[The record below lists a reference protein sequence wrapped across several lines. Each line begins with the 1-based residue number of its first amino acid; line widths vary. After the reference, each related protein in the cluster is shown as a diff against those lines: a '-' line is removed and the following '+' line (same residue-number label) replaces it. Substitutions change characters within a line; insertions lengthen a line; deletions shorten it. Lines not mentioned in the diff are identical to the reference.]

1 MCGLYLHVSMLLW
14 ACSCVWLLAIIP
26 CRFTHA
32 QGANFTLIGAL
43 AGIMWVTIIRDR
55 GVTMNYLQF
64 FKLVWMSGVAST
76 IASLFI
82 LWAEFAVM
90 T

>member
-1 MCGLYLHVSMLLW
+1 
-14 ACSCVWLLAIIP
+14 
-26 CRFTHA
+26 
-32 QGANFTLIGAL
+32 
-43 AGIMWVTIIRDR
+43 MWVTIIRDR

>member
-1 MCGLYLHVSMLLW
+1 MAGRKTC
-14 ACSCVWLLAIIP
+14 C
-26 CRFTHA
+26 FTHA

-64 FKLVWMSGVAST
+64 CKLVWMSGVAST